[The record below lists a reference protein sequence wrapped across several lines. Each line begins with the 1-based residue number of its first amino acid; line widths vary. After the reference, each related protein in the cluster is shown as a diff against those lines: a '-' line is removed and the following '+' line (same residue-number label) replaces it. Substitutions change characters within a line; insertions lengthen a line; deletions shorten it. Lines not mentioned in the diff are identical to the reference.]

1 MNYEEFAQ
9 DLPAERTMTFRS
21 AEENEEFFLRMN
33 INQEMRQLRRG
44 PFRSDLAFRT
54 TQTADLYA
62 DRFSSACRMY
72 LEPTPSMV
80 GLLWLRSAGAPLLA
94 SGVDAA
100 NDKLLFLPKNTVV
113 GLILPDLA
121 GCETIGIPEER
132 FNKMSAAFCPACEP
146 LENLT
151 LFEGNTA
158 ELQTLS
164 RNILRM
170 LMEPGEELPLEWLS
184 NLLAGVFGWI
194 GDSSGRWPPDK
205 FRTHPAH
212 RQIAKRTEDYICE
225 YYRDAVHVEDICR
238 ETRVGL
244 RTLQRCVREYFD
256 VTITELVESVRM
268 EAAHRELSMLR
279 PEETTVTQVA
289 LDNGFNHL
297 GRFSVA
303 YHKRY
308 GETPSER
315 LAQRPSQKS

>member
-1 MNYEEFAQ
+1 MNYEELAL
-9 DLPAERTMTFRS
+9 DLPVERTMTFRS

-33 INQEMRQLRRG
+33 VNQEMRQLRRG

-72 LEPTPSMV
+72 LESPPGMI
-80 GLLWLRSAGAPLLA
+80 GLLWLRSTGAPLLA

-100 NDKLLFLPKNTVV
+100 NDKLLFLPSSTVV
-113 GLILPDLA
+113 GLVLPDL
-121 GCETIGIPEER
+121 GGSEVISIPEGQ
-132 FNKMSAAFCPACEP
+132 FKKMMTTFCPGYEL

-158 ELQTLS
+158 ELQALS

-170 LMEPGEELPLEWLS
+170 LAEPGEKLRPEWIS
-184 NLLAGVFGWI
+184 NLLAATFGWI
-194 GDSSGRWPPDK
+194 DDSTGQWPPDK
-205 FRTHPAH
+205 IRDHPAH
-212 RQIAKRTEDYICE
+212 RQIAKKAEEYIYE
-225 YYRDAVHVEDICR
+225 HFRDAVHIEDICR
-238 ETRVGL
+238 EARVGL

-256 VTITELVESVRM
+256 VTVTELVEGVRM
-268 EAAHRELSMLR
+268 EAAHRELSVLQ
-279 PEETTVTQVA
+279 PKDSTVTQVA
-289 LDNGFNHL
+289 LDNGFSHL

-303 YHKRY
+303 YRERY

-315 LAQRPSQKS
+315 LAHRQGQKS